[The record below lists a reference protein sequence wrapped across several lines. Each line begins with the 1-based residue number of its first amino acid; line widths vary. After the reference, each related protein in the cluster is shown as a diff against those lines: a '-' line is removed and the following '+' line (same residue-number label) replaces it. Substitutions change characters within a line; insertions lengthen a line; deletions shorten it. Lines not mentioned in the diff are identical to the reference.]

1 MTASLR
7 FIFGPLLDPVLMS
20 EVAPAAHF
28 DRIAHLPAHRLGFN
42 GEGQPVA
49 IPDEEHTLWGATFTV
64 PDEQFGKFVSAAS
77 GTVTVATAWAVDR
90 SGERYQVHVLS
101 GDDRGRPRDSV
112 VEHMLV
118 GARHWELPA
127 GWVAGLEDL
136 LDPYDF

>member
-1 MTASLR
+1 
-7 FIFGPLLDPVLMS
+7 MS
-20 EVAPAAHF
+20 GVAPAARF

-49 IPDEEHTLWGATFTV
+49 IPDEEHTLWGAMFSV
-64 PDEQFGKFVSAAS
+64 PDEQFSNFVSAAS
-77 GTVTVATAWAVDR
+77 GPVTVTTAWAVDR
-90 SGERYQVHVLS
+90 SGERYQVEVLS

-112 VEHMLV
+112 VEHMLA

-136 LDPYDF
+136 IDPYDF